1 MAERKNRLLN
11 WELRLPSRLG
21 AGGTWPTRELQNMTG
36 LTRVDLAGGLD
47 HVDDVQ
53 VVQRPLAEGGVA
65 GAGTAGGGAV
75 GHLVA

>member
-1 MAERKNRLLN
+1 
-11 WELRLPSRLG
+11 
-21 AGGTWPTRELQNMTG
+21 MTG

-65 GAGTAGGGAV
+65 GAGTAGAAGSVLLISLHGRRTARTWTDGAD
-75 GHLVA
+75 